1 MLANVF
7 LKGRANRLRFY
18 AAFLI
23 PPRRSGPAS
32 KAFGEAITEALA
44 DSSMAT
50 VNLGWRTS
58 PDNGPA
64 IGAAS
69 RLTADCCHPE
79 RSARQPAAKQGCR
92 IQRLPY
98 RLRLPVLLPSLPCL
112 AVKNSLVLVPQV
124 LGVTTIVFILIR
136 LLPGDPAYLIAG
148 SLATKDVIRHR
159 WSTFADPA
167 ALEERT
173 ARHSPSERQATIRQ
187 PPSDVAVLCSVA
199 PTRPAMAPSRSEI
212 SYR

>member
-1 MLANVF
+1 MTLCREESPVEGF
-7 LKGRANRLRFY
+7 MRF
-18 AAFLI
+18 FLI
-23 PPRRSGPAS
+23 RPRGWGRAS
-32 KAFGEAITEALA
+32 KAFDEAITEALA

-112 AVKNSLVLVPQV
+112 AVKNSLIFFQ
-124 LGVTTIVFILIR
+124 LGKDEMDQSKVVAAVRRSFER
-136 LLPGDPAYLIAG
+136 LSGQRLPVNLPVSSEFRGETG
-148 SLATKDVIRHR
+148 SYGTGSTATHTR
-159 WSTFADPA
+159 
-167 ALEERT
+167 
-173 ARHSPSERQATIRQ
+173 ARR
-187 PPSDVAVLCSVA
+187 
-199 PTRPAMAPSRSEI
+199 RSQ
-212 SYR
+212 SQLG